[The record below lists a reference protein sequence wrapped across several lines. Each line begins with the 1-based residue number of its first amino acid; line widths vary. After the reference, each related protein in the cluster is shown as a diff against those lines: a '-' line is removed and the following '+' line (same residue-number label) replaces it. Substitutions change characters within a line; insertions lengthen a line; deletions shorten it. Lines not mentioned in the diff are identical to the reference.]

1 MKLWPACGIALV
13 FPCDFV
19 RAASSRGS
27 GSSAGEIRTFLKDN
41 FSKPN
46 VALVL
51 GFVDEHGTQIFS
63 AGKLDNGTEREPD
76 GDTLFELAS
85 ITKTFTVLALEDMV
99 ERGEMNLNDPVEKYL
114 PKSVKVPAHNG
125 KEITLLDLATHS
137 SGLPR
142 DPNNL
147 TPTHGL
153 PENAFAD
160 YSVERMY
167 QFLDSYMLT
176 HNPGERVEYSNVG
189 LALLGHALARK
200 AGTNYESLVVERIC
214 QPLKMDSTRVT
225 LTPEM
230 NSRLAI
236 GHDQHGAR
244 APKWNYLAYDGTG
257 GLHSSANDLL
267 KYLSANLGLEKS
279 DLTPLMEKTRVI
291 RYRNSSHGDMAM
303 SWSVR
308 DVGLGSERKL
318 IGHAGGSGGYE
329 TFIGL
334 DETQR
339 KGVVVLCSQQGGLS
353 SETLGWLLLKGVP
366 LSPAV
371 ARGLLPPGNTVGV
384 GIGLAADPTNH
395 AVRITAVLSHSPAAQ
410 SDVHSGLVVQEIDGM
425 SVAGRDL
432 IECVGL
438 IRGKEGT
445 KVRLKLVNPELL
457 QTNTVELVRQ
467 KIRATN

>member
-1 MKLWPACGIALV
+1 MITWLACSIALV
-13 FPCDFV
+13 LSVEF
-19 RAASSRGS
+19 AW
-27 GSSAGEIRTFLKDN
+27 GELVPDHPNKAEEIQTFLKKS
-41 FSKPN
+41 FSKTN
-46 VALVL
+46 VAIVVGL
-51 GFVDEHGTQIFS
+51 VDEHGAQIFS
-63 AGKLDNGTEREPD
+63 AGKLDNGTDRAPD

-114 PKSVKVPAHNG
+114 PESVKVPTHNG
-125 KEITLLDLATHS
+125 KKITLLHLATHS

-160 YSVERMY
+160 YSVEKMY
-167 QFLDSYMLT
+167 QVLDSYMLT
-176 HNPGERVEYSNVG
+176 RDPGERVEYSNVG

-200 AGTNYESLVVERIC
+200 AGTNYESTVVERIC

-230 NSRLAI
+230 KSRLAI
-236 GHDQHGAR
+236 GHDQHGNR
-244 APKWNYLAYDGTG
+244 APEWNYLAYDGTG
-257 GLHSSANDLL
+257 GLHSSAKDLL

-279 DLTPLMEKTRVI
+279 RLTPLMEKTRVI
-291 RYRNSSHGDMAM
+291 RFRNTSHGDMAM

-308 DVGLGSERKL
+308 DAGLGSGRKF

-339 KGVVVLCSQQGGLS
+339 KGVVVLCSQQGGMS
-353 SETLGWLLLKGVP
+353 TETLGWLLLKDVP
-366 LSPAV
+366 LSPAI
-371 ARGLLPPGNTVGV
+371 ARGLLPAGDVVGV
-384 GIGLAADPTNH
+384 GIGLALDPTNH
-395 AVRITAVLSHSPAAQ
+395 AVRITQVLSNSPAAQ
-410 SDVHSGLVVQEIDGM
+410 AGLTTGLIVHRIDEEP
-425 SVAGRDL
+425 VAGRDL
-432 IECVGL
+432 LECVGL
-438 IRGKEGT
+438 IRGTAGT
-445 KVRLKLVNPELL
+445 KVRLELSNPDRSES
-457 QTNTVELVRQ
+457 NVVELTRQ
-467 KIRATN
+467 KVRVTK